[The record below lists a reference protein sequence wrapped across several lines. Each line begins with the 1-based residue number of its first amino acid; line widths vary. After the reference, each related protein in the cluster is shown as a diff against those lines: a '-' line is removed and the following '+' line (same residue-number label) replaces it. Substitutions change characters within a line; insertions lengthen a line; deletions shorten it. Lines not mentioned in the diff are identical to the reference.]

1 VGQAL
6 EQTAVEIYQQQN
18 GWSPERRLLHR
29 VVAEEGTSVADVARA
44 IGKHRSAVSQYL
56 HGKYSSARTLEPLIR
71 DYLKSTGYWQ
81 EGNSAIAMDGTV
93 DDETAPAP
101 DTDKLPA
108 EGWMRSIRELGL
120 VPTRDLERI
129 WGVCK
134 KCHDS
139 VEMGVIT
146 GDPGAGKS
154 FALEEYEKRAA
165 VPMVCITCDTTSTK
179 RSILADTAEAL
190 GLKDYGSSAMLL
202 KRIVKSLKQQPRL
215 LVYDEADLM
224 KNDVVLETVR
234 AIYDKARVGVV
245 LVGNEVLAEK
255 ILLYAEDRPEMARL
269 RDRIGYYVR
278 LSGLSNEEA
287 HVFLARINATP
298 AARRL
303 LCDTG
308 AKRGIRQLVKA
319 LGRLLDVTGGAQI
332 TEDLVEEL
340 GQIVLSFKA

>member
-6 EQTAVEIYQQQN
+6 EQAVLEIHQQQD
-18 GWSPERRLLHR
+18 GWSPERRLLHK
-29 VVAEEGTSVADVARA
+29 VVKEEGTSVADVARA
-44 IGKHRSAVSQYL
+44 IGKHRSAVSLYL
-56 HGKYSSARTLEPLIR
+56 NGKYSSTRTLEPLIR

-81 EGNSAIAMDGTV
+81 EGDSAIAMDGTV
-93 DDETAPAP
+93 DGETAPAP
-101 DTDKLPA
+101 DKVPA
-108 EGWMRSIRELGL
+108 DGWMRSIRELGP
-120 VPTRDLERI
+120 VPTRDMERI

-190 GLKDYGSSAMLL
+190 GLKDYGSSAILL
-202 KRIVKSLKQQPRL
+202 KRIVKSLKQKPRL

-287 HVFLARINATP
+287 HVFLARINVTP
-298 AARRL
+298 AAMRL